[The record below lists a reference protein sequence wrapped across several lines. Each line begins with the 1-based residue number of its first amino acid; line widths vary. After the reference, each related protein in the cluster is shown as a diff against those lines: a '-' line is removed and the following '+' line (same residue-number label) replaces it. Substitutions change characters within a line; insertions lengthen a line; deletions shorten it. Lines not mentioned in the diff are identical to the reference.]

1 MISVSTELRER
12 CPEFVGA
19 AVFAPVINTS
29 TDPALWEEIDRFIAD
44 YRTRYTPDSIKLMPS
59 IEATR
64 TAYRR
69 CGKDPS
75 RYRPSGEA
83 LVRRTLKGHDLY
95 HVSTLV
101 DLINL
106 ASIAYGYSIGGF
118 DADKIVVNDDGDTRA
133 PKASSSLQERIVG
146 SEPFLTLGVGR
157 EGEPY
162 EGIGRGQLNIAGLP
176 VYRDAIGGVGTP
188 TSDHERTKLTLET
201 RHLLTIVNG
210 YDGDR
215 ENVLAC
221 AQFIQDLLRRYAQS
235 DGGIIINF

>member
-1 MISVSTELRER
+1 MRIIISDDIRQR
-12 CPEFVGA
+12 CPEMVGA
-19 AVFAPVINTS
+19 AVLASVKNTEENE
-29 TDPALWEEIDRFIAD
+29 ALWSEIERFIEG
-44 YRTRYTPDSIKLMPS
+44 YRQRHTPESIKQMPA

-64 TAYRR
+64 EAYKR

-118 DADKIVVNDDGDTRA
+118 DADKIQGTT
-133 PKASSSLQERIVG
+133 
-146 SEPFLTLGVGR
+146 LTLGIGR

-162 EGIGRGQLNIAGLP
+162 EGIGRGTLNIAGLP
-176 VYRDAIGGVGTP
+176 VYRDDVGGIGTP
-188 TSDHERTKLTLET
+188 TSDHERTKLSLDTT
-201 RHLLTIVNG
+201 QLLAIVNG
-210 YDGDR
+210 YDGNR
-215 ENVLAC
+215 ELTTAC
-221 AQFIQDLLRRYAQS
+221 AKYIQELIREYADS
-235 DGGIIINF
+235 DGGEILTF